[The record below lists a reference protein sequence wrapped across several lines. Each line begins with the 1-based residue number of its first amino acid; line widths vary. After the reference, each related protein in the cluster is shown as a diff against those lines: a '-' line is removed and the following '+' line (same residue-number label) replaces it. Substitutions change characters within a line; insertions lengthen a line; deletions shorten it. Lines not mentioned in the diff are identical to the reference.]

1 MRHVDPGDVGG
12 TIERPCMNALVAL
25 IEAMAEMIDL
35 LTAKLLILEGKL
47 KDKTCSCD
55 TWREHTGLPRE
66 TED

>member
-1 MRHVDPGDVGG
+1 
-12 TIERPCMNALVAL
+12 MNALLAL